1 MNDSVDIIFCSLPY
15 SEIELPYSAPAI
27 LKAIVK
33 AEGYTAKTKDFGMVL
48 FDLCGRDAILMGK
61 LQHYFISPTN
71 PLTES
76 EQKIKDK
83 FYDEI
88 ISYFKENP
96 SKFIGISV
104 FTLLTHKCTYEITQ
118 RIREEKIPGK
128 IVIGGRGAKSLPYS
142 VMKETMNLNFFEKS
156 TYYGYVLQQR
166 KLVDHVVIGDGEDAI
181 LDVLSGNK
189 EIKENY
195 SAETFEYPIPD
206 YSDYEL
212 TSYHWKND
220 TISFPITGSRGCVRD
235 CDFCDIRHH
244 FGKYKYRKG
253 KDIAEEMLKIHKQY
267 GFTKFNFTDSLVNGG
282 LKPLE
287 EFCSIIADYNNNNP
301 ENKLSWTGQY
311 VCREAKFM
319 PERLYRLMAESG
331 AEGLT
336 IGAESGSDHVLEHMD
351 KKTTATALLEELE
364 MFRKYGITS
373 FLLILIGH
381 WGEREEDFVEH
392 CRVMAKLLPF
402 IRSGTISMISLGVP
416 AMVLDGTPAIK
427 EVDEGKIV
435 RADFDKEFVWLA
447 KYNPT
452 NTLKERMWR
461 RLIISRLSDALQY
474 PLDRE
479 VIQLS
484 EINNTLSK
492 NHKEIN
498 EFFRE
503 TLAQL

>member
-1 MNDSVDIIFCSLPY
+1 
-15 SEIELPYSAPAI
+15 
-27 LKAIVK
+27 
-33 AEGYTAKTKDFGMVL
+33 
-48 FDLCGRDAILMGK
+48 
-61 LQHYFISPTN
+61 
-71 PLTES
+71 
-76 EQKIKDK
+76 
-83 FYDEI
+83 
-88 ISYFKENP
+88 
-96 SKFIGISV
+96 
-104 FTLLTHKCTYEITQ
+104 
-118 RIREEKIPGK
+118 
-128 IVIGGRGAKSLPYS
+128 
-142 VMKETMNLNFFEKS
+142 
-156 TYYGYVLQQR
+156 
-166 KLVDHVVIGDGEDAI
+166 
-181 LDVLSGNK
+181 
-189 EIKENY
+189 
-195 SAETFEYPIPD
+195 
-206 YSDYEL
+206 
-212 TSYHWKND
+212 
-220 TISFPITGSRGCVRD
+220 
-235 CDFCDIRHH
+235 
-244 FGKYKYRKG
+244 
-253 KDIAEEMLKIHKQY
+253 
-267 GFTKFNFTDSLVNGG
+267 
-282 LKPLE
+282 
-287 EFCSIIADYNNNNP
+287 
-301 ENKLSWTGQY
+301 
-311 VCREAKFM
+311 
-319 PERLYRLMAESG
+319 
-331 AEGLT
+331 
-336 IGAESGSDHVLEHMD
+336 
-351 KKTTATALLEELE
+351 

-427 EVDEGKIV
+427 EVDEGKII